1 MLVSE
6 KKKEK
11 NPQTPQEVAMVSQS
25 WTDIVYMVG
34 PCCYSTVGQEIQI
47 VGLFWLGNS
56 SKKVIYKL

>member
-6 KKKEK
+6 KKERKK

-25 WTDIVYMVG
+25 WTDIVYMAG

-47 VGLFWLGNS
+47 VGLFRLG
-56 SKKVIYKL
+56 K

>member
-6 KKKEK
+6 KKKEKK

-47 VGLFWLGNS
+47 VGLFRLG
-56 SKKVIYKL
+56 K